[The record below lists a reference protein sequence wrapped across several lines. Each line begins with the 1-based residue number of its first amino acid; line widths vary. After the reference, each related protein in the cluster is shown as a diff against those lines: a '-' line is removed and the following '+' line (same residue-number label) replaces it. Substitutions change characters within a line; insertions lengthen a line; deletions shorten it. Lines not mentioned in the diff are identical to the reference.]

1 MILRD
6 VFVCHVTRDAGTMG
20 AVGAVA
26 PVAFC
31 THNFMGAVRVHKEGA
46 TGAQKL

>member
-1 MILRD
+1 MAWGVL
-6 VFVCHVTRDAGTMG
+6 RDAGTTG